1 MINLILSLLLIFPLV
16 FQKNLVILFIQ
27 FILMIIFAF
36 IRKKRVKILP
46 SFFITLSLV
55 IFSLLSPFGKVW
67 FSIGNFTITEGAF
80 LLGLKKSFVLCGMVF
95 ISQIAT
101 SFEFN
106 IKGNFGKMISEVF
119 YWFSIFSD
127 FSKKAKSE
135 SKLLIDE
142 KKKSKLSLKSI
153 DEYLCDLY
161 FKEKESIYTEKKDVQ
176 KNNSI
181 FWSII
186 LVFANILFFT
196 CQHFVIIIGVHL

>member
-27 FILMIIFAF
+27 FFSMIIFAF

-46 SFFITLSLV
+46 SFFITFSLV
-55 IFSLLSPFGKVW
+55 FFSLLSPFGKVW

-101 SFEFN
+101 SFEIN

-135 SKLLIDE
+135 SKLQINE

-153 DEYLCDLY
+153 DEYLCELY
-161 FKEKESIYTEKKDVQ
+161 FEEKQD
-176 KNNSI
+176 KNNNAHKTEESGEK
-181 FWSII
+181 FWTI
-186 LVFANILFFT
+186 LLILLNCLFYFL
-196 CQHFVIIIGVHL
+196 I

>member
-55 IFSLLSPFGKVW
+55 FFSLLSPFGKVW

-135 SKLLIDE
+135 SKLQINE
-142 KKKSKLSLKSI
+142 KQKSKLSLKSI
-153 DEYLCDLY
+153 DEYLCELY
-161 FKEKESIYTEKKDVQ
+161 FEEKQE
-176 KNNSI
+176 KNNNAHKTEESGEK
-181 FWSII
+181 FWTI
-186 LVFANILFFT
+186 LLILLNCLFYFL
-196 CQHFVIIIGVHL
+196 I

>member
-1 MINLILSLLLIFPLV
+1 
-16 FQKNLVILFIQ
+16 
-27 FILMIIFAF
+27 MIIFAF

-55 IFSLLSPFGKVW
+55 FFSLLSPFGKVW

-127 FSKKAKSE
+127 FSKKAKSD
-135 SKLLIDE
+135 SKLQINE

-153 DEYLCDLY
+153 DEYLCELY
-161 FKEKESIYTEKKDVQ
+161 FEEKQE
-176 KNNSI
+176 KNNSAHKTEESGEK
-181 FWSII
+181 FWTI
-186 LVFANILFFT
+186 LLILLNCLFYFL
-196 CQHFVIIIGVHL
+196 I

>member
-27 FILMIIFAF
+27 FVSMIIFAF
-36 IRKKRVKILP
+36 IRKKRVKLLP

-55 IFSLLSPFGKVW
+55 FFSLLSPFGKVW

-80 LLGLKKSFVLCGMVF
+80 LLGLKKSFMLCGMVF

-153 DEYLCDLY
+153 DEYLCELY
-161 FKEKESIYTEKKDVQ
+161 FEEKQE
-176 KNNSI
+176 KNNNAHKTEESGEK
-181 FWSII
+181 FWTI
-186 LVFANILFFT
+186 LLILLNCLFYFL
-196 CQHFVIIIGVHL
+196 I

>member
-16 FQKNLVILFIQ
+16 LQKNLVILYNQ
-27 FILMIIFAF
+27 FFLMIIFAF
-36 IRKKRVKILP
+36 IRKKRVKLLP

-55 IFSLLSPFGKVW
+55 FFSLLSPFGKVW

-135 SKLLIDE
+135 SKLQINE
-142 KKKSKLSLKSI
+142 NKKSKLSLKSI
-153 DEYLCDLY
+153 DEYLCELY
-161 FKEKESIYTEKKDVQ
+161 FEEKQE
-176 KNNSI
+176 KNNNAHKTEESGEK
-181 FWSII
+181 FWTI
-186 LVFANILFFT
+186 LLILLNCLFYFL
-196 CQHFVIIIGVHL
+196 I

>member
-127 FSKKAKSE
+127 FSKMAKSE

-153 DEYLCDLY
+153 DEYLNELY
-161 FKEKESIYTEKKDVQ
+161 FEEKQEKK
-176 KNNSI
+176 NNAHKTEESGEK
-181 FWSII
+181 FWTI
-186 LVFANILFFT
+186 LLILLNCLFYFL
-196 CQHFVIIIGVHL
+196 I

>member
-16 FQKNLVILFIQ
+16 FQKNLVILYNQ
-27 FILMIIFAF
+27 FFLMIIFAF
-36 IRKKRVKILP
+36 IRKKRVKLLP

-55 IFSLLSPFGKVW
+55 FFSLLSPFGKVW

-101 SFEFN
+101 SFEIN

-135 SKLLIDE
+135 SKLQINE

-153 DEYLCDLY
+153 DEYLCELY
-161 FKEKESIYTEKKDVQ
+161 FEEKQE
-176 KNNSI
+176 KNNNAHKTEESGEK
-181 FWSII
+181 FWTI
-186 LVFANILFFT
+186 LLILLNCLFYFL
-196 CQHFVIIIGVHL
+196 I

>member
-27 FILMIIFAF
+27 FFSMIIFAF
-36 IRKKRVKILP
+36 IRKKRVKLLP

-55 IFSLLSPFGKVW
+55 FFSLLSPFGKVW

-135 SKLLIDE
+135 SKLQINE
-142 KKKSKLSLKSI
+142 KKKSKLSLKFI
-153 DEYLCDLY
+153 DEYLCELY
-161 FKEKESIYTEKKDVQ
+161 FEEKQE
-176 KNNSI
+176 KNNNAHKTEESGEK
-181 FWSII
+181 FWTI
-186 LVFANILFFT
+186 LLILLNCLFYFL
-196 CQHFVIIIGVHL
+196 I

>member
-55 IFSLLSPFGKVW
+55 FFSLLSPFGKVW

-101 SFEFN
+101 SFEIN

-135 SKLLIDE
+135 SKLQINE
-142 KKKSKLSLKSI
+142 KKKSKLSLKFI

-161 FKEKESIYTEKKDVQ
+161 FKEKEIQ
-176 KNNSI
+176 AI
-181 FWSII
+181 
-186 LVFANILFFT
+186 
-196 CQHFVIIIGVHL
+196 

>member
-27 FILMIIFAF
+27 FVSMIIFAF

-55 IFSLLSPFGKVW
+55 FFSLLSPFGKVW

-135 SKLLIDE
+135 SKLQINE
-142 KKKSKLSLKSI
+142 NKKSKLSLKSI
-153 DEYLCDLY
+153 DEYLCELY
-161 FKEKESIYTEKKDVQ
+161 FEEKQE
-176 KNNSI
+176 KNNNAHKTEESDEK
-181 FWSII
+181 FWTI
-186 LVFANILFFT
+186 LLILLNCLFYFL
-196 CQHFVIIIGVHL
+196 I

>member
-16 FQKNLVILFIQ
+16 LQKNLVILFIQ
-27 FILMIIFAF
+27 FVSMIIFAF
-36 IRKKRVKILP
+36 IRKKRVKLLP

-55 IFSLLSPFGKVW
+55 FFSLLSPFGKVW

-80 LLGLKKSFVLCGMVF
+80 LLGLKKSFMLCGMVF

-153 DEYLCDLY
+153 DEYLCELY
-161 FKEKESIYTEKKDVQ
+161 FEEKQE
-176 KNNSI
+176 KNNNAHKTEESGEK
-181 FWSII
+181 FWTI
-186 LVFANILFFT
+186 LLILLNCLFYFL
-196 CQHFVIIIGVHL
+196 I

>member
-16 FQKNLVILFIQ
+16 LQKNLVILFIQ
-27 FILMIIFAF
+27 FFLMIIFAF

-55 IFSLLSPFGKVW
+55 FFSLLSPFGKVW

-135 SKLLIDE
+135 SKLQINE

-153 DEYLCDLY
+153 DEYLCELY
-161 FKEKESIYTEKKDVQ
+161 FEEKQE
-176 KNNSI
+176 KNNNEHKTEESGEK
-181 FWSII
+181 FWTI
-186 LVFANILFFT
+186 LLILLNSLFYFL
-196 CQHFVIIIGVHL
+196 I

>member
-1 MINLILSLLLIFPLV
+1 MLNLILSLLLIFPLV
-16 FQKNLVILFIQ
+16 LQKNLVILFIQ

-55 IFSLLSPFGKVW
+55 FFSLLSPFGKVW

-135 SKLLIDE
+135 SKLQINE

-153 DEYLCDLY
+153 DEYLCELY
-161 FKEKESIYTEKKDVQ
+161 FEEKQE
-176 KNNSI
+176 KNNNAHKTEESGEK
-181 FWSII
+181 FWTI
-186 LVFANILFFT
+186 LLILLNSLFYFL
-196 CQHFVIIIGVHL
+196 I

>member
-1 MINLILSLLLIFPLV
+1 MMNLILSLLLIFPLV
-16 FQKNLVILFIQ
+16 FQKNLVILLIQ

-55 IFSLLSPFGKVW
+55 FFSLLSPFGKVW

-135 SKLLIDE
+135 SKLQINE
-142 KKKSKLSLKSI
+142 NKKSKLSLKSI
-153 DEYLCDLY
+153 DEYLCELY
-161 FKEKESIYTEKKDVQ
+161 FEEKQE
-176 KNNSI
+176 KNNNAHKTEESGEK
-181 FWSII
+181 FWTI
-186 LVFANILFFT
+186 LLILLNCLFYFL
-196 CQHFVIIIGVHL
+196 I

>member
-36 IRKKRVKILP
+36 IRKKRVKLLP

-55 IFSLLSPFGKVW
+55 FFSLLSPFGKVW

-135 SKLLIDE
+135 SKLQINE
-142 KKKSKLSLKSI
+142 NKKSKLSLKSI
-153 DEYLCDLY
+153 DEYLCELY
-161 FKEKESIYTEKKDVQ
+161 FEEKQE
-176 KNNSI
+176 KNNNAHKTEESGEK
-181 FWSII
+181 FWTI
-186 LVFANILFFT
+186 LLILLNCLFYFL
-196 CQHFVIIIGVHL
+196 I